1 MSGFIDGQAQTEQSR
16 TEAKRGINFVKSL
29 RSTILLAA
37 CAAIALMPASAIA
50 QRQPPSPEQRIDRLE
65 RQIQQMQRQVFPR
78 GRPADTAGFLDEPA
92 ATQSSV
98 ATLDQRL
105 DALER
110 QMADILRQSE
120 ENGHTLRNL
129 TSDLQKAREEQQQR
143 ISALEQRIADA
154 AAAEALAPAEPVT
167 PLSGT
172 GKPTTT
178 KPKPT
183 VPKPASTTAAAT
195 LPAGGP
201 DATVPVIDPGEEAYS
216 EGFRLWNDGQY
227 GQAITSLRAFTS
239 AYPKHRRVSFANN
252 LIGRALLD
260 QGQPRAAAEA
270 LLANYRSNPK
280 GERAADSLFYL
291 GQALMQLGQ
300 PAQACK
306 SYSELDAV
314 YGTKVRA
321 ELRTLVDEA
330 KAKAQCS

>member
-1 MSGFIDGQAQTEQSR
+1 M
-16 TEAKRGINFVKSL
+16 KSL
-29 RSTILLAA
+29 RSTILPAA
-37 CAAIALMPASAIA
+37 CAAIALMPTSAIA

-110 QMADILRQSE
+110 QMTDILRQSE

-154 AAAEALAPAEPVT
+154 AAAEAVAPAEPVT
-167 PLSGT
+167 PVLGPSKPSS
-172 GKPTTT
+172 KPT
-178 KPKPT
+178 P
-183 VPKPASTTAAAT
+183 PKPASTNASTT
-195 LPAGGP
+195 LPSGGP
-201 DATVPVIDPGEEAYS
+201 DATVPAIDAGEQAYS